1 MTPATRNLLRRA
13 QAWAGSRDVTIT
25 IQQHILVIPAVRPG
39 AIVAH
44 QHPLREEPV
53 DTKLLRLIDEA
64 EALAHSHSD
73 PMIACLLRR
82 CRIRLG
88 SIQAL
93 N

>member
-1 MTPATRNLLRRA
+1 
-13 QAWAGSRDVTIT
+13 
-25 IQQHILVIPAVRPG
+25 
-39 AIVAH
+39 
-44 QHPLREEPV
+44 V